1 MSTKINEQE
10 VIGFSF
16 ELTNECIC
24 QDYNEE
30 TESFTSSLDCYG
42 DCFNDQLD
50 YFTMAT
56 KDLFDNSET
65 SWWKVSNLKLWDG
78 NHSGLF
84 YAESIE
90 QLVEGM
96 TVRSGWIIRGSV
108 YTNKIEY
115 SLSHHDAPMGSR
127 TILENVT
134 EEERQEWGLY

>member
-1 MSTKINEQE
+1 MSTKINEE
-10 VIGFSF
+10 EIIVFPF

-30 TESFTSSLDCYG
+30 TESFTSSSDCYG

-56 KDLFDNSET
+56 KELFDNSET
-65 SWWKVSNLKLWDG
+65 SWWKVSNLKIWDG

-96 TVRSGWIIRGSV
+96 TVRSGWIMRGSV
-108 YTNKIEY
+108 YKNKIEY
-115 SLSHHDAPMGSR
+115 SLSHHDAPMGSN
-127 TILENVT
+127 TVLTMVS
-134 EEERQEWGLY
+134 EEQREKLGLY